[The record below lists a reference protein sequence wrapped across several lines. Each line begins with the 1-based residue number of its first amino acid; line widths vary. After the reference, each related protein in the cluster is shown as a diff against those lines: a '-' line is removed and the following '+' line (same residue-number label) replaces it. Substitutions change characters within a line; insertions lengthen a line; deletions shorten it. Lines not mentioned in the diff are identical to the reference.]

1 MTKSLTKGCP
11 NITYGRKEMHK
22 RILIFTL
29 AFLFVFSASGF
40 AHDFWVEKSGATLK
54 VVYGHGGQRL
64 PYDPSSIK
72 EVRGLDVQGKEIPVE
87 IDRKKDHALLV
98 PKGQASAIGMTVDD
112 GFWCKTIM
120 GLKKMSKREAGKRV
134 IESYQAMDCSKAV
147 LAWGEGA
154 AKPLGLKLEIVPLQ
168 NVFEIKAG
176 QKLSVKVLLE
186 GEPLAHVEVE
196 SVEHTKTAKTDG
208 KGVAEVP
215 ISGQGLQVI
224 TARHK
229 IPLKGNPDADAL
241 KLTATLT
248 FGEKGGG
255 K

>member
-1 MTKSLTKGCP
+1 ML
-11 NITYGRKEMHK
+11 K
-22 RILIFTL
+22 RIPMFTL
-29 AFLFVFSASGF
+29 LFLFIFVVHGF

-54 VVYGHGGQRL
+54 VVYGHGSQRL

-72 EVRGLDVQGKEIPVE
+72 EIRGLDAQGKEIPVE
-87 IDRKKDHALLV
+87 VERKKDHALLN
-98 PKGQASAIGMTVDD
+98 PKGQVSVIGMTVDD
-112 GFWCKTIM
+112 GCWCKTIM
-120 GLKKMSKREAGKRV
+120 GLKKMSKREAGRRV
-134 IESYQAMDCSKAV
+134 IDSYQALDYSKAV

-176 QKLSVKVLLE
+176 QKLPVKVLLE
-186 GEPLAHVEVE
+186 GEPLPNVEVE
-196 SVEHTKTAKTDG
+196 SIEHTKTARTDG
-208 KGVAEVP
+208 KGIAEVP
-215 ISGQGLQVI
+215 ISGEGLKVI
-224 TARHK
+224 TTRHK
-229 IPLKGNPDADAL
+229 MPLKGNPDADAL

>member
-1 MTKSLTKGCP
+1 MC
-11 NITYGRKEMHK
+11 K
-22 RILIFTL
+22 RIFIFTL
-29 AFLFVFSASGF
+29 PFLLVFGGYCF
-40 AHDFWVEKSGATLK
+40 GHDFWVEKAGATLK
-54 VVYGHGGQRL
+54 VVYGHGSQRL

-72 EVRGLDVQGKEIPVE
+72 EVRGFDVQGKEVQVGIE
-87 IDRKKDHALLV
+87 RKKDHALLV
-98 PKGQASAIGMTVDD
+98 PKGQVCVITMTVDD

-134 IESYQAMDCSKAV
+134 IDSYQAVDCSKAV

-168 NVFEIKAG
+168 NVFEVKAG
-176 QKLSVKVLLE
+176 HKMPVKVLLE
-186 GEPLAHVEVE
+186 GEPLANAEVE
-196 SVEHTKTAKTDG
+196 SIEHTKTAKTDG
-208 KGVAEVP
+208 KGIAEVP
-215 ISGQGLQVI
+215 ISGEGLKVI
-224 TARHK
+224 TTRHRL
-229 IPLKGNPDADAL
+229 PLKGNPDADAL